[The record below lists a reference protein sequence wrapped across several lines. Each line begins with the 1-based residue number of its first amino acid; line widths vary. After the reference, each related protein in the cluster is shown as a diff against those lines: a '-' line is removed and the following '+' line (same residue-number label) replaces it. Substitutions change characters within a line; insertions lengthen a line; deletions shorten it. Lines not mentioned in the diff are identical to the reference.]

1 MIRNKSAKDL
11 AFERERIKLKKKIQE
26 KDDLVRSLRSDIVCK
41 DEEISRLCDCIDL
54 LCKYADM
61 TESEIEEL
69 RQREIRLDSLDKHLS
84 MLLNPLLGSNRF

>member
-41 DEEISRLCDCIDL
+41 DEEISRLRDCIDL

-84 MLLNPLLGSNRF
+84 ILLNPLLGSNLF